1 MSYASTIARAEEAL
15 AFRPHTSYKMG
26 AGPST
31 LHYLA
36 ERWHWLS
43 VDCSSL
49 ACWCAGVAKHDG
61 RKWWGTHAIYADA
74 EKAQKRWRVV
84 PFVPGCLVV
93 YPGHMGIVVGGS
105 EERPET
111 IESASSKGGLWRG
124 ERTGGW
130 WRRKGAIFVAPI
142 EVKP

>member
-49 ACWCAGVAKHDG
+49 ACWCAGVPKHDG
-61 RKWWGTHAIYADA
+61 RRWWGTHSIFADA
-74 EKAQKRWRVV
+74 VTVRARWRCV
-84 PFVPGCLVV
+84 PFDAGCLVV